1 MPLSSP
7 SLRLYER
14 SRAVCA
20 CCDLAGLAICRPEST
35 FLPLSTFRVWVC
47 MCMLLCMLHV
57 HVHVMCENSRGPAP
71 ACRLPRHA
79 THHTPAASAGRAS
92 DHHRPTTAHS
102 TVAHTGH
109 SPGALRQRRSYGS
122 LEQTRVRD
130 VAIAAHHTAHSPDV
144 ALVTRSVASSVSV
157 RLDRSNHHED
167 PLGQSLSVGDPRLPT
182 LEAVSARGRIAHP
195 STTWGLRT

>member
-1 MPLSSP
+1 MLKMRCAARHMLCMPL
-7 SLRLYER
+7 Y
-14 SRAVCA
+14 
-20 CCDLAGLAICRPEST
+20 
-35 FLPLSTFRVWVC
+35 
-47 MCMLLCMLHV
+47 V